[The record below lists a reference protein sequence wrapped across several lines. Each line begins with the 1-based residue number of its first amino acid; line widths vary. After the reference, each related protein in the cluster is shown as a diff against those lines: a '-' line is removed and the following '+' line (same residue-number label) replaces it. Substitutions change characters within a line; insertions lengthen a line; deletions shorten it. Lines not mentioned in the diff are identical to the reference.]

1 MQKGEKMTKQEI
13 IKFNMSS
20 GEEQRECAVPF
31 SLSTSEGKELSR
43 GSFTSSFF
51 VAVGATEL
59 KFAYIRITDAVGL
72 TEVRIGG
79 EVVFEGCFSGRVL
92 NINAKGKIRE
102 GEENELTLVFS
113 QIDGYHLAAGLFGK
127 AELIRFGGAIIDR
140 VEVSQTVDSGAATL
154 SVSLDMLG
162 NSDYVRAVAT
172 LVSSSGQIFY
182 GGITRGR
189 GTITVKDPLYWWPK
203 DMGVQN
209 LYKLTVN
216 LYGDTEIED
225 TVELKVGIRRVSA
238 TDGKATFDILGASF
252 LPMGAVYTPERRADP
267 HLSKMRETA
276 FLNSA
281 ARVGINALVV
291 QGDDILPD
299 DNFFELCDAHGIAV
313 IREIK
318 ASLLE
323 NNSEELELLARI
335 GHHPSMML
343 YQIIHDSG
351 NATKIKERILKVA
364 SGVAVRVM
372 DKPVKYKRFA
382 SLPSDRALSEL
393 VPSGERNLFSRSME
407 NLGRYEILD
416 MIKSCSE
423 RYPYAGGFDEF
434 AYISSVSAARRTSEA
449 VIEARLGRGD
459 LPAIYDGLGDTAAGI
474 CYSGMDSTA
483 TWRATQYEAAR
494 FFAPL
499 YLHPEYLG
507 DGRVVFYISNER
519 RQTFAGSI
527 EYRIGAADN
536 STVHKGSANVVV
548 ERNSARLVLERDFGE
563 FLIGHEDEYYLEC
576 YLKDQLGTYAK
587 ASALFVPEKHFKFK
601 DPKISY
607 EIVGS
612 ERRFSITLVASAF
625 AGAVEISLGKHSAV
639 LYDNYFDITTGAPL
653 RVSFTLTG
661 GMSTA
666 EELSECVKIRSIY
679 DLIGE

>member
-1 MQKGEKMTKQEI
+1 MIKQEI
-13 IKFNMSS
+13 IKFKMTS
-20 GEEQRECAVPF
+20 GEEQTERTVPF
-31 SLSTSEGKELSR
+31 SLSTGEGTELQR
-43 GSFTSSFF
+43 ASFVSSFF
-51 VAVGATEL
+51 VERGASEL
-59 KFAYIRITDAVGL
+59 KFSYLRITDAVGL
-72 TEVRIGG
+72 SEVRLGE
-79 EVVFEGCFSGRVL
+79 EVVFDGIFSGRVL
-92 NINAKGKIRE
+92 NLSVKGKIRE
-102 GEENELTLVFS
+102 GEENEITLTFA

-127 AELIRFGGAIIDR
+127 AELIRFNGAIIDR
-140 VEVSQTVDSGAATL
+140 VEVGQTIEDGAATL

-162 NSDYVRAVAT
+162 KSDYVRAVAT

-182 GGITRGR
+182 GGITRGK

-225 TVELKVGIRRVSA
+225 TVELKVGIRRVGA
-238 TDGKATFDILGASF
+238 TDGKSTFDILGASF
-252 LPMGAVYTPERRADP
+252 LPMGAIYTPERRSDP
-267 HLSKMRETA
+267 HLSKKRETA

-291 QGDDILPD
+291 QGEDILPD
-299 DNFFELCDAHGIAV
+299 DNFFELCDEHGIAV

-351 NATKIKERILKVA
+351 NAARIKERILKVA

-372 DKPVKYKRFA
+372 DKPLKYKRFA
-382 SLPSDRALSEL
+382 ALPSKRTLDRLAPEN
-393 VPSGERNLFSRSME
+393 ERNLFSRSME
-407 NLGRYEILD
+407 NLGRHELLD

-434 AYISSVSAARRTSEA
+434 AYISSVSAARKTAEA
-449 VIEARLGRGD
+449 IIEARLGRGD
-459 LPAIYDGLGDTAAGI
+459 LPAIYDGLGDTCEGL
-474 CYSGMDSTA
+474 CYSGMDSTVA
-483 TWRATQYEAAR
+483 WRATQYEAAR
-494 FFAPL
+494 FFSPI

-519 RQTFAGSI
+519 RQTFAGTL

-536 STVHKGSANVVV
+536 STVHKGYANVVI

-563 FLIGHEDEYYLEC
+563 FLIGNEDRYYLEC
-576 YLKDQLGTYAK
+576 YLKDQLGTYARTTT
-587 ASALFVPEKHFKFK
+587 LFVPEKHFKFK

-612 ERRFSITLVASAF
+612 ERRFSITLNASAF
-625 AGAVEISLGKHSAV
+625 AGAVEISFDGHDAV
-639 LYDNYFDITTGAPL
+639 LYDNYFDMTSGAPL
-653 RVSFTLTG
+653 RVSFTLTDG
-661 GMSTA
+661 ASTA
-666 EELSECVKIRSIY
+666 EELSKQIKIRSIY
-679 DLIGE
+679 DLMKG